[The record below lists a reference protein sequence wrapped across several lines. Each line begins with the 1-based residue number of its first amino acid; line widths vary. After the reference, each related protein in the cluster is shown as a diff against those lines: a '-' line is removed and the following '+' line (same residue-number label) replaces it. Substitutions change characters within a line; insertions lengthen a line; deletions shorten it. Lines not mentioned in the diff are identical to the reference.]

1 MLCAIKNC
9 IISLHLQLAQIF
21 PLPLIEAEMCNF
33 PYLNCDEDK
42 KKKKKHLIQSPLIQ
56 VKNTASGKLF
66 FN

>member
-42 KKKKKHLIQSPLIQ
+42 KKKKTSNSKPINPSEKYSKCQTLL
-56 VKNTASGKLF
+56 
-66 FN
+66 

>member
-42 KKKKKHLIQSPLIQ
+42 KKKKNI
-56 VKNTASGKLF
+56 
-66 FN
+66 